1 MIIITFVE
9 RLKKEITMK
18 KFGTLLM
25 GVAMT
30 AALSACGAPSAPSAE
45 EEAAQA
51 DSTKN
56 PVIETIMARRSVRK
70 YKEQPVEREKLQQIV
85 ECGINA
91 PSGMNKQPWE
101 VRVVDNAGYID
112 SITTVFKAENPKMAE
127 DPDFKNMFRNAPA
140 VIFVASP
147 AGEGQLDC
155 GLLGEN
161 MMIAAQSLGLG
172 TCCLGGP
179 IHFMKESEAAAP
191 YLQRLGL
198 SEGYE
203 LLYAIAVGYPD
214 ESPEAKPRDASKV
227 LFVE

>member
-1 MIIITFVE
+1 
-9 RLKKEITMK
+9 
-18 KFGTLLM
+18 
-25 GVAMT
+25 
-30 AALSACGAPSAPSAE
+30 
-45 EEAAQA
+45 
-51 DSTKN
+51 
-56 PVIETIMARRSVRK
+56 
-70 YKEQPVEREKLQQIV
+70 
-85 ECGINA
+85 
-91 PSGMNKQPWE
+91 
-101 VRVVDNAGYID
+101 
-112 SITTVFKAENPKMAE
+112 
-127 DPDFKNMFRNAPA
+127 MFRNAPA

-214 ESPEAKPRDASKV
+214 ESPEAKPRDTSKV